1 MKNNLSK
8 ILLIVIQIIIAIVL
22 VLSTLIVP
30 SNVMASPSE
39 EELLDSTEEIPIEID
54 SEENIKI
61 SSVPQ
66 TVTTNSASSE
76 KYLFVGNSKTYYNNF
91 PFMFQNFMNALGKN
105 VIVREATRGGH
116 SLKDLWEKQSVREEF
131 NNYFDY
137 VIIQPK
143 QLKSSSGETDA
154 AVNMVNQL
162 KAQNPNIKVIINGIW
177 KSKDEYK
184 TNTKAQNIMN
194 KRFRALREE
203 LIKRCAINDVRISY
217 WGQAVLRA
225 VYSNSIKKSSL
236 FVDERHPT
244 ALNSYLGVASLY
256 STITGLQSNCEYN
269 GTVNN
274 NQFSSKG
281 KYDLNNWNYLADI
294 DRWKIDTDGVDNTS
308 LMKYIAY
315 KTYLTQKSDE
325 TDKIDA
331 TFKIDNSPRIR
342 INKKDNNQGIE
353 VVVTDYNGLK
363 DENIKIYKSDKKT
376 EIKPKQFETKTQG
389 TTTYQLIYSFGKNY
403 FNNNYK
409 EIYVDAKDNNGNYN
423 KSTFSIKKDS
433 NNKYSVD
440 AAPRLRRY
448 ELNYKEK
455 KTTLN
460 VVDRGGIKYLK
471 IYDLNQK
478 DDNGNYVLVKQIE
491 NLEGGKEGKNV
502 EIDLKELKEKDDK
515 ENEDTKNHYYNIKVV
530 AKDINGRKCKRI
542 INYKITVNQ

>member
-8 ILLIVIQIIIAIVL
+8 IFSKTIQMILTIILVISIFIMPSKVIA
-22 VLSTLIVP
+22 LSEIAPDESIKVSAAEP
-30 SNVMASPSE
+30 SN
-39 EELLDSTEEIPIEID
+39 
-54 SEENIKI
+54 I
-61 SSVPQ
+61 SNQ
-66 TVTTNSASSE
+66 KEAD
-76 KYLFVGNSKTYYNNF
+76 KYLFIGNSKTYYNNF
-91 PFMFQNFMNALGKN
+91 PFMFQNFMKETRKN
-105 VIVREATRGGH
+105 VIVREVTRGGH
-116 SLKDLWEKQSVREEF
+116 TLTRLWNEYQYIKDECK
-131 NNYFDY
+131 NYYDY
-137 VIIQPK
+137 VVLQPR
-143 QLKSSSGETDA
+143 LLSSENGE
-154 AVNMVNQL
+154 L
-162 KAQNPNIKVIINGIW
+162 KAGVDIVTELKKQNPNIKVIINGVW
-177 KSKDEYK
+177 RNGDKYK
-184 TNTKAQNIMN
+184 ANTKAQNIMD
-194 KRFRALREE
+194 KRFEGLRDE
-203 LIKRCAINDVRISY
+203 IKNKCGVDVRISY
-217 WGQAVLRA
+217 WGDAVLRA
-225 VYSNSIKKSSL
+225 MYSNSFTKNDM
-236 FVDERHPT
+236 FTDDRHPT